1 MILSTAN
8 IDYNRNHVILIQTNY
23 AYSGIEQIIKRG
35 AKYLSLKQEKMEA
48 YWAWHQKSME
58 GKVFADNRYAKGWYR
73 NDRGINWTLW
83 PNGLVHYWLETR
95 TLDISDYTLRY

>member
-1 MILSTAN
+1 
-8 IDYNRNHVILIQTNY
+8 
-23 AYSGIEQIIKRG
+23 
-35 AKYLSLKQEKMEA
+35 MEA

-83 PNGLVHYWLETR
+83 PTGLVQYWLETR
-95 TLDISDYTLRY
+95 KLDISDYTLKYQIQYIFKKYTFLAQMQCYDK